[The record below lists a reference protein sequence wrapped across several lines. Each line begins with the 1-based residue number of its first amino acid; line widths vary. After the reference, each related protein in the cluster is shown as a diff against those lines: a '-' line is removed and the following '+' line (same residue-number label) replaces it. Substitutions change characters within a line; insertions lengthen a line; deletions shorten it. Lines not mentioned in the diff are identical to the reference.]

1 MPLNNVNAFLGAA
14 VLGVIGAC
22 GMYIFERYRQQKTQV
37 AMARDL
43 ARLDHELRQVKQE
56 LEQLM
61 KQKHE
66 R

>member
-22 GMYIFERYRQQKTQV
+22 GMYIVERYKQQKTQV

-61 KQKHE
+61 KQKHQK
-66 R
+66 